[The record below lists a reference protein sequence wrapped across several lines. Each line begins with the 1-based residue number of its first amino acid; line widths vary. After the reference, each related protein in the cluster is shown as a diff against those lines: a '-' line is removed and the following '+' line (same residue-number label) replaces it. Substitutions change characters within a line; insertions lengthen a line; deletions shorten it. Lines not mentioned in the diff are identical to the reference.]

1 MRALK
6 ATLDIVVGR
15 RSGPAL
21 GCALAQGRCAAARSS
36 RLGGFPADKPAVPFY
51 NCEHAVRMHTSPTR
65 CALSV
70 TSAADARVSLAS
82 PPPED
87 GAKQAS
93 CVGVTQRRQ
102 PRRRQQRRRP
112 PRRLPRSKPVPKRRP
127 GCLRLL
133 ELAQSVQ
140 GGGRN
145 FGGGMEPFACGCGLV
160 LRRWDGGAIPPPK
173 PPHVGGAPPPR

>member
-21 GCALAQGRCAAARSS
+21 GCALARVDAPPRAV
-36 RLGGFPADKPAVPFY
+36 LVWGGSQRTNLAVPFY